1 MVPGGEKGDV
11 HLHSNMVPKSQ
22 MIPEKIIESGPG
34 PEAIMKLHPGRSDML
49 PAQQKMVSLPFA
61 EHPQQEHCMGPG
73 QSYPCLRLHAATV
86 A

>member
-1 MVPGGEKGDV
+1 
-11 HLHSNMVPKSQ
+11 

-61 EHPQQEHCMGPG
+61 EH
-73 QSYPCLRLHAATV
+73 S
-86 A
+86 